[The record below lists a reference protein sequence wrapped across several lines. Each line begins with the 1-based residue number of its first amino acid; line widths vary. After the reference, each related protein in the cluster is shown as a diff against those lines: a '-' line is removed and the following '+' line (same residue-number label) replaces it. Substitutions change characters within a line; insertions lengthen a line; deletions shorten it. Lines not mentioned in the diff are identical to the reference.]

1 MRNKQYRR
9 FQEKKKKHWAKKLL
23 ELFFKDI
30 PYHFI
35 TEKEIGRRAH
45 TPHPCSCAMCGN
57 PRHHFKKKKDK
68 LTVQEQKANDKF
80 IYRDDTYFE
89 EM

>member
-23 ELFFKDI
+23 ELFFRDI
-30 PYHFI
+30 PYII
-35 TEKEIGRRAH
+35 TDKEIGKRAH
-45 TPHPCSCAMCGN
+45 TPQPCSCAVCGN